1 MTLFRNTYRVEST
14 RLKSWDY
21 SWSGCYFVTIVVH
34 DHVCLFGEV
43 QNDRVLLS
51 PLGQAV
57 EVNWG
62 EIPAHHHNVELDEYV
77 VMPNHVHGI
86 IILNEINDDAKANR
100 RDVQLNVSTDGGH
113 SPISPKKGS
122 LPVVVRTFKAAVTTW
137 ARANGCERFRWQ
149 GRFYEH
155 IIRNEN
161 DLHRIRQ
168 YIQNNRLRWELDEE
182 NPEKMKDG
190 SSSY

>member
-1 MTLFRNTYRVEST
+1 MLN
-14 RLKSWDY
+14 
-21 SWSGCYFVTIVVH
+21 
-34 DHVCLFGEV
+34 
-43 QNDRVLLS
+43 

-62 EIPAHHHNVELDEYV
+62 EIPAHHHNAELDEYV
-77 VMPNHVHGI
+77 VMPNHVYGI
-86 IILNEINDDAKANR
+86 IIPNEINNDVDVLR
-100 RDVQLNVSTDGGH
+100 RDVQLNVSTDAV
-113 SPISPKKGS
+113 SSFVSPKKGS
-122 LPVVVRTFKAAVTTW
+122 LSVVVRTFKAAVTTW

-149 GRFYEH
+149 SRFYEH

-168 YIQNNRLRWELDEE
+168 YLQNNRLRWELDEE
-182 NPEKMKDG
+182 NPERVKDG